1 MNSFNKC
8 ITLKHLLIAGKKQIG
23 LQFYPDKVIQ
33 ALIKQLTNP
42 KWSETYGMV
51 FVPNNQ
57 ENISQIYQ
65 LFKGVAWVN
74 GKYFF
79 HKKGGYGAPERNKV
93 STTPE
98 NQKTHVPSE
107 YIDML
112 LAKQYAPNTINTYTG
127 MFAVFMQY
135 FTGKK
140 LMEINEHDIA
150 NYIITLSKNGKSGSY
165 INQMI
170 NAIKFY
176 YEVVLAMPNRFYN
189 IPRPFKKQQL
199 PKVISQQ
206 EVKAIINNTNNL
218 KHKCI
223 VSLLY
228 SAGLRR
234 SELINLK
241 LTDIDSKRM
250 VIAINNSKGGKD
262 RLTILSKDVLNDL
275 RAYFK
280 KYQPKQYLFESPK
293 GGMYSAVSVANIIKN
308 ACKKAKLKKHVTPHT
323 LRHSFATHL
332 LESGTDLRYIQV
344 LLGHNSTR
352 TTEVYTQV
360 AINNIKAIKSPFDNL
375 HLK

>member
-1 MNSFNKC
+1 MNTSTKC

-23 LQFYPDKVIQ
+23 LQFYADKVIQ
-33 ALIKQLTNP
+33 ALVKQLPNP
-42 KWSETYGMV
+42 RWSEAYGMV
-51 FVPNNQ
+51 FISNNN
-57 ENISQIYQ
+57 ESISQVYQ

-74 GKYFF
+74 GRYFF
-79 HKKGGYGAPERNKV
+79 NKKGKYDSPVITSKAKINLK
-93 STTPE
+93 S
-98 NQKTHVPSE
+98 NVPAE
-107 YIDML
+107 YLDML
-112 LAKQYAPNTINTYTG
+112 LAKQYAPNTMNTYTS
-127 MFAVFMQY
+127 MFAVFMQH

-140 LMEINEHDIA
+140 LLEINEHDIA
-150 NYIITLSKNGKSGSY
+150 TYVTSLSKKGKSGSY

-176 YEVVLAMPNRFYN
+176 YEVVLAMPNRFYS

-199 PKVISQQ
+199 PKVISQH
-206 EVKAIINNTNNL
+206 EVSLIIKNTNNL

-228 SAGLRR
+228 GAGLRR

-241 LTDIDSKRM
+241 LVDIDSQRM

-262 RLTILSKDVLNDL
+262 RLTILSETVLNDL
-275 RAYFK
+275 RTYFK
-280 KYQPKQYLFESPK
+280 QWKPKIYLFEDAT
-293 GGMYSAVSVANIIKN
+293 GGMYSAESVAKIIKS
-308 ACKKAKLKKHVTPHT
+308 AASKAGIKKRVTPHV

-360 AINNIKAIKSPFDNL
+360 AINNIKAIKSPLDNL
-375 HLK
+375 HLV